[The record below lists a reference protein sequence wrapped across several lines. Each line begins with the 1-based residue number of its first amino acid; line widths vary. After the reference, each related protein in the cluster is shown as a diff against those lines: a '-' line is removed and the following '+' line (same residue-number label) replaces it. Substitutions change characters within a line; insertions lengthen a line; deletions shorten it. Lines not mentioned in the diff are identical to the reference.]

1 MLVRRRGPCN
11 ASAGKEQQ
19 KQMAKDP
26 YEALGLAR
34 GASES
39 EIRSA
44 YRKLAKRYH
53 PDMNP
58 GDSKAEERFKE
69 ASAAHALLSDP
80 EKRARFDRGE
90 IDAEGQEQAPFGFGG
105 GGFGGGA
112 RRPSGMGGSA
122 GFGGAEDFSD
132 IFSELFGRSR
142 GTEGQRMRGQDQQYR
157 LSIDFL
163 DSIRGATRRLTLPDG
178 RSLEVKVPAGI
189 EDGQTMR
196 LKGQGGT
203 SYAGGP
209 AGDALIEIQVAAH
222 PVFRREGDDIHVEVP
237 VTLAEAVLGGKIT
250 VPTPTGHV
258 SVTVPP
264 RSDAGTRLRLRGKG
278 VAARATRPA
287 GDEYVTL
294 RLVTGPVDATLE
306 QALRDWTDRHADFDA
321 RAAMAEG

>member
-1 MLVRRRGPCN
+1 
-11 ASAGKEQQ
+11 
-19 KQMAKDP
+19 MARDP
-26 YEALGLAR
+26 YEALGVAR

-58 GDSKAEERFKE
+58 GDKKAEERFKE
-69 ASAAHALLSDP
+69 ASAAHALLSDA

-90 IDAEGQEQAPFGFGG
+90 IDAEGQERAPFGY
-105 GGFGGGA
+105 GGFGGG
-112 RRPSGMGGSA
+112 RSSGTAGGT
-122 GFGGAEDFSD
+122 GFGGAGGFGAGEDFSD

-142 GTEGQRMRGQDQQYR
+142 AGGTGGESRRMRGQDQQYR
-157 LSIDFL
+157 LSIEFL

-189 EDGQTMR
+189 EDGQIMR
-196 LKGQGGT
+196 LKGQGGPGFH
-203 SYAGGP
+203 GGA
-209 AGDALIEIQVAAH
+209 AGDALIEISVTPH
-222 PVFRREGDDIHVEVP
+222 PLFRREGNDIHVDVP

-258 SVTVPP
+258 SVTVPKH
-264 RSDAGTRLRLRGKG
+264 SDTGTRLRLRGKG
-278 VAARATRPA
+278 VAGHTGRPA

-294 RLVTGPVDATLE
+294 RLVTGPVDAALE
-306 QALRDWTDRHADFDA
+306 QALRDWAERHAGFDA
-321 RAAMAEG
+321 RAALAEG

>member
-1 MLVRRRGPCN
+1 
-11 ASAGKEQQ
+11 
-19 KQMAKDP
+19 MARDP
-26 YEALGLAR
+26 YEVLGVAR
-34 GASES
+34 GASEA

-44 YRKLAKRYH
+44 YRKLAKRHH

-58 GDSKAEERFKE
+58 DNKQAEERFKE
-69 ASAAHALLSDP
+69 ASAAHAILSDP

-90 IDAEGQEQAPFGFGG
+90 IDADGQERAPFGFGG
-105 GGFGGGA
+105 GRSSGTAGGTGFGGTAGFGGG
-112 RRPSGMGGSA
+112 
-122 GFGGAEDFSD
+122 EDFSD

-142 GTEGQRMRGQDQQYR
+142 AGGESRRMRGQDQQYR

-196 LKGQGGT
+196 LRGQGGPGIQ
-203 SYAGGP
+203 GGP
-209 AGDALIEIQVAAH
+209 AGDALIEISVTPH
-222 PVFRREGDDIHVEVP
+222 PLFRREGDNIHVEVP

-258 SVTVPP
+258 SVTVPKH
-264 RSDAGTRLRLRGKG
+264 SDTGTRLRLRGKG
-278 VAARATRPA
+278 VAARAGKHA

-294 RLVTGPVDATLE
+294 RLVTGPVDAALE
-306 QALRDWTDRHADFDA
+306 QALRDWAERHADFDA
-321 RAAMAEG
+321 RAALAES

>member
-1 MLVRRRGPCN
+1 
-11 ASAGKEQQ
+11 
-19 KQMAKDP
+19 MARDP
-26 YEALGLAR
+26 YEALGVAR

-58 GDSKAEERFKE
+58 GDKQAEERFKE
-69 ASAAHALLSDP
+69 ASAAHALLSDA

-90 IDAEGQEQAPFGFGG
+90 IDAEGQERAPFGFGG
-105 GGFGGGA
+105 FGGG
-112 RRPSGMGGSA
+112 RSSGTAGGAGFGNTA

-142 GTEGQRMRGQDQQYR
+142 TGGMGGESRRTRGQDQQYR

-189 EDGQTMR
+189 EDGQIMR
-196 LKGQGGT
+196 LKGQGGPGFH
-203 SYAGGP
+203 GGA
-209 AGDALIEIQVAAH
+209 AGDALIEISVAPH
-222 PVFRREGDDIHVEVP
+222 PLFRREGDDIHVEVP

-258 SVTVPP
+258 SVTVPKH
-264 RSDAGTRLRLRGKG
+264 SDAGTRLRLRGKG
-278 VAARATRPA
+278 VAARAGKPA

-294 RLVTGPVDATLE
+294 RLVTGPVDAALE
-306 QALRDWTDRHADFDA
+306 QALRDWAERHAGFDA
-321 RAAMAEG
+321 RAALAES

>member
-1 MLVRRRGPCN
+1 VAGRPGHHD
-11 ASAGKEQQ
+11 AAAGKEQQ
-19 KQMAKDP
+19 EHMAKDP
-26 YEALGLAR
+26 YEALGVAR

-44 YRKLAKRYH
+44 YRKLAKKHH

-58 GDSKAEERFKE
+58 GNKQAEERFKE

-105 GGFGGGA
+105 FGGA
-112 RRPSGMGGSA
+112 QRPSGMGGGA
-122 GFGGAEDFSD
+122 GFRGTEDFSD

-142 GTEGQRMRGQDQQYR
+142 AGGMGGEPRRTRGQDQQYR

-163 DSIRGATRRLTLPDG
+163 DSICGATRRLTLPDG

-196 LKGQGGT
+196 LKGQGGPGF
-203 SYAGGP
+203 SGGP
-209 AGDALIEIQVAAH
+209 AGDALIEIAVAPH

-258 SVTVPP
+258 SVTVPKH
-264 RSDAGTRLRLRGKG
+264 SDSGTRLRLRGKG
-278 VAARATRPA
+278 VAARAGQAA

-294 RLVTGPVDATLE
+294 RLVSGPVDEALE
-306 QALRDWTDRHADFDA
+306 RALRDWAERHAGFDA
-321 RAAMAEG
+321 RAALTEG

>member
-1 MLVRRRGPCN
+1 
-11 ASAGKEQQ
+11 
-19 KQMAKDP
+19 MARDP
-26 YEALGLAR
+26 YEALGVAR

-58 GDSKAEERFKE
+58 GDKQAEERFKE

-90 IDAEGQEQAPFGFGG
+90 IDAEGQEKAPFGFGG
-105 GGFGGGA
+105 FGGGRPSGTAGGAGFGGTAGFGGG
-112 RRPSGMGGSA
+112 
-122 GFGGAEDFSD
+122 EDFSD
-132 IFSELFGRSR
+132 IFSELFGRARTGGMGGESR
-142 GTEGQRMRGQDQQYR
+142 RMRGQDQQYR
-157 LSIDFL
+157 LGIDFL

-189 EDGQTMR
+189 EDGQIMR
-196 LKGQGGT
+196 LKGQGGPGFH
-203 SYAGGP
+203 GGA
-209 AGDALIEIQVAAH
+209 AGDALIEISVAPH
-222 PVFRREGDDIHVEVP
+222 PLFRREGDDIHVEVP

-258 SVTVPP
+258 SVTVPKH
-264 RSDAGTRLRLRGKG
+264 SDAGTRLRLRGKG
-278 VAARATRPA
+278 VAARAGRSA

-294 RLVTGPVDATLE
+294 RLVTGPVDAALE
-306 QALRDWTDRHADFDA
+306 QALRDWAERHAGFDA
-321 RAAMAEG
+321 RAALAES

>member
-1 MLVRRRGPCN
+1 
-11 ASAGKEQQ
+11 
-19 KQMAKDP
+19 MAKDP
-26 YEALGLAR
+26 YEALGVAR
-34 GASES
+34 GASEA

-58 GDSKAEERFKE
+58 GDKQAEERFKE

-90 IDAEGQEQAPFGFGG
+90 IDAQGQEQAPFGFGG
-105 GGFGGGA
+105 GARRPAGAEGYSGFGGG
-112 RRPSGMGGSA
+112 
-122 GFGGAEDFSD
+122 EDFSD
-132 IFSELFGRSR
+132 IFSELFGRTRGAGTGGESR
-142 GTEGQRMRGQDQQYR
+142 RMRGQDQQYR

-163 DSIRGATRRLTLPDG
+163 DSILGATRRLTLPDG

-196 LKGQGGT
+196 LKGQGDAG
-203 SYAGGP
+203 YNGGP
-209 AGDALIEIQVAAH
+209 AGDALIEIAVAPH
-222 PVFRREGDDIHVEVP
+222 PQFRREGNDIHVEVP

-258 SVTVPP
+258 SLTVPKH
-264 RSDAGTRLRLRGKG
+264 SDAGTRLRLRGKG
-278 VAARATRPA
+278 VAARAGRGA

-294 RLVTGPVDATLE
+294 RLVTGPVDAALE
-306 QALRDWTDRHADFDA
+306 QALREWAERHAGFDA
-321 RAAMAEG
+321 RAALAES